1 MSFIEELKKRK
12 VFRVA
17 ASYAVVAFIIFQL
30 VEILFPIFNFPQ
42 WTQQFIVIIIL
53 LGFPIAIIFSWIFDK
68 TPEGFI
74 KTTKK
79 NIKTDPGIIAR
90 RGMDSRSANILNETY
105 SVYPRSLTVK
115 ILAKNLKIREK
126 SVLSALRKISS
137 YGVPIEIK
145 INKNG
150 EKEVKSSL
158 KEPISWIE
166 KEKASAEKM
175 LSLLGELTPSS
186 SESLN
191 NQRKI
196 NYRIYKEYVSN
207 LNELFDKWASLKLI
221 D

>member
-1 MSFIEELKKRK
+1 M
-12 VFRVA
+12 
-17 ASYAVVAFIIFQL
+17 
-30 VEILFPIFNFPQ
+30 
-42 WTQQFIVIIIL
+42 
-53 LGFPIAIIFSWIFDK
+53 
-68 TPEGFI
+68 
-74 KTTKK
+74 K
-79 NIKTDPGIIAR
+79 NIKTDPAIIAR
-90 RGMDSRSANILNETY
+90 RGMDSISANILNETY
-105 SVYPRSLTVK
+105 RVYPRSLTVK

-175 LSLLGELTPSS
+175 LSLLGDLTPSS
-186 SESLN
+186 SESIN
-191 NQRKI
+191 DQKKI

>member
-1 MSFIEELKKRK
+1 
-12 VFRVA
+12 
-17 ASYAVVAFIIFQL
+17 
-30 VEILFPIFNFPQ
+30 
-42 WTQQFIVIIIL
+42 
-53 LGFPIAIIFSWIFDK
+53 
-68 TPEGFI
+68 
-74 KTTKK
+74 
-79 NIKTDPGIIAR
+79 
-90 RGMDSRSANILNETY
+90 MDSISANILNETY
-105 SVYPRSLTVK
+105 RVYPRSLTVK

-145 INKNG
+145 INRNG

-158 KEPISWIE
+158 KEPISYIE

>member
-1 MSFIEELKKRK
+1 MGPNL
-12 VFRVA
+12 
-17 ASYAVVAFIIFQL
+17 VVR
-30 VEILFPIFNFPQ
+30 
-42 WTQQFIVIIIL
+42 
-53 LGFPIAIIFSWIFDK
+53 SSM
-68 TPEGFI
+68 
-74 KTTKK
+74 K
-79 NIKTDPGIIAR
+79 NIKTDPAIIAR
-90 RGMDSRSANILNETY
+90 RGMDSISANILNETY
-105 SVYPRSLTVK
+105 RVYPRSLTVK

-137 YGVPIEIK
+137 YGVPVEIK
-145 INKNG
+145 INNNG

-186 SESLN
+186 SESIN

>member
-1 MSFIEELKKRK
+1 M
-12 VFRVA
+12 
-17 ASYAVVAFIIFQL
+17 
-30 VEILFPIFNFPQ
+30 
-42 WTQQFIVIIIL
+42 
-53 LGFPIAIIFSWIFDK
+53 
-68 TPEGFI
+68 
-74 KTTKK
+74 K
-79 NIKTDPGIIAR
+79 NIKTDPAIIAR
-90 RGMDSRSANILNETY
+90 RGMDSISANILNETY
-105 SVYPRSLTVK
+105 RVYPRSLTVK

-196 NYRIYKEYVSN
+196 NSLLIPLSN
-207 LNELFDKWASLKLI
+207 LLLLITSKANLTILLSL
-221 D
+221 

>member
-1 MSFIEELKKRK
+1 MGPNL
-12 VFRVA
+12 VVRV
-17 ASYAVVAFIIFQL
+17 SM
-30 VEILFPIFNFPQ
+30 
-42 WTQQFIVIIIL
+42 
-53 LGFPIAIIFSWIFDK
+53 
-68 TPEGFI
+68 
-74 KTTKK
+74 K
-79 NIKTDPGIIAR
+79 NIKTDPAIIAR
-90 RGMDSRSANILNETY
+90 RGMDSISANILNETY
-105 SVYPRSLTVK
+105 RVYPRSLTVK

-186 SESLN
+186 SESIN
-191 NQRKI
+191 NQREI

>member
-1 MSFIEELKKRK
+1 M
-12 VFRVA
+12 
-17 ASYAVVAFIIFQL
+17 
-30 VEILFPIFNFPQ
+30 
-42 WTQQFIVIIIL
+42 
-53 LGFPIAIIFSWIFDK
+53 
-68 TPEGFI
+68 
-74 KTTKK
+74 K
-79 NIKTDPGIIAR
+79 NIKTDPAIIAR
-90 RGMDSRSANILNETY
+90 RGMDSISANILNETY
-105 SVYPRSLTVK
+105 RVYPRSLTVK

-137 YGVPIEIK
+137 YGVPIVMK

>member
-1 MSFIEELKKRK
+1 M
-12 VFRVA
+12 
-17 ASYAVVAFIIFQL
+17 
-30 VEILFPIFNFPQ
+30 
-42 WTQQFIVIIIL
+42 
-53 LGFPIAIIFSWIFDK
+53 
-68 TPEGFI
+68 
-74 KTTKK
+74 K
-79 NIKTDPGIIAR
+79 NIKTDPAIIAR
-90 RGMDSRSANILNETY
+90 RGMDSISANILNETY
-105 SVYPRSLTVK
+105 RVYPRSLTVK

-145 INKNG
+145 INRNG

-158 KEPISWIE
+158 KEPISYIE

-186 SESLN
+186 SESIN

>member
-1 MSFIEELKKRK
+1 MGPNL
-12 VFRVA
+12 
-17 ASYAVVAFIIFQL
+17 VVR
-30 VEILFPIFNFPQ
+30 
-42 WTQQFIVIIIL
+42 
-53 LGFPIAIIFSWIFDK
+53 SSM
-68 TPEGFI
+68 
-74 KTTKK
+74 K
-79 NIKTDPGIIAR
+79 NIKTDPAIIAR
-90 RGMDSRSANILNETY
+90 RGMDSISANILNETY
-105 SVYPRSLTVK
+105 RVYPRSLTVK

-186 SESLN
+186 SESIN

>member
-1 MSFIEELKKRK
+1 M
-12 VFRVA
+12 
-17 ASYAVVAFIIFQL
+17 
-30 VEILFPIFNFPQ
+30 
-42 WTQQFIVIIIL
+42 
-53 LGFPIAIIFSWIFDK
+53 
-68 TPEGFI
+68 
-74 KTTKK
+74 K
-79 NIKTDPGIIAR
+79 NIKTDPAIIAR
-90 RGMDSRSANILNETY
+90 RGMDSISANILNETY
-105 SVYPRSLTVK
+105 RVYPRSLTVK

-137 YGVPIEIK
+137 YGVPVEIK

-186 SESLN
+186 SESIN

>member
-1 MSFIEELKKRK
+1 M
-12 VFRVA
+12 
-17 ASYAVVAFIIFQL
+17 
-30 VEILFPIFNFPQ
+30 
-42 WTQQFIVIIIL
+42 
-53 LGFPIAIIFSWIFDK
+53 
-68 TPEGFI
+68 
-74 KTTKK
+74 K
-79 NIKTDPGIIAR
+79 NIKTDPAIIAR
-90 RGMDSRSANILNETY
+90 RGMDSISANILNETY
-105 SVYPRSLTVK
+105 RVYPRSLTVK

-166 KEKASAEKM
+166 REKDSAEKM
-175 LSLLGELTPSS
+175 LDLLGKLTPSRS
-186 SESLN
+186 DSVN

>member
-1 MSFIEELKKRK
+1 MGPNL
-12 VFRVA
+12 
-17 ASYAVVAFIIFQL
+17 VVRL
-30 VEILFPIFNFPQ
+30 
-42 WTQQFIVIIIL
+42 
-53 LGFPIAIIFSWIFDK
+53 SM
-68 TPEGFI
+68 
-74 KTTKK
+74 K
-79 NIKTDPGIIAR
+79 NIKTDPAIIAR
-90 RGMDSRSANILNETY
+90 RGMDSISANILNETY
-105 SVYPRSLTVK
+105 RVYPRSLTVK

-186 SESLN
+186 SESIN

>member
-1 MSFIEELKKRK
+1 M
-12 VFRVA
+12 
-17 ASYAVVAFIIFQL
+17 
-30 VEILFPIFNFPQ
+30 
-42 WTQQFIVIIIL
+42 
-53 LGFPIAIIFSWIFDK
+53 
-68 TPEGFI
+68 
-74 KTTKK
+74 K
-79 NIKTDPGIIAR
+79 NIKTDPAIIAR
-90 RGMDSRSANILNETY
+90 RGMDSISANILNETY
-105 SVYPRSLTVK
+105 RVYPRSLTVK

-137 YGVPIEIK
+137 YGVPVEIK

-175 LSLLGELTPSS
+175 MSLLGELTPSS
-186 SESLN
+186 SESIN
-191 NQRKI
+191 NQKKI

>member
-1 MSFIEELKKRK
+1 MGPNL
-12 VFRVA
+12 
-17 ASYAVVAFIIFQL
+17 VVR
-30 VEILFPIFNFPQ
+30 
-42 WTQQFIVIIIL
+42 
-53 LGFPIAIIFSWIFDK
+53 SSM
-68 TPEGFI
+68 
-74 KTTKK
+74 K
-79 NIKTDPGIIAR
+79 NIKTDPAIIAR
-90 RGMDSRSANILNETY
+90 RGMDSISANILNETY
-105 SVYPRSLTVK
+105 RVYPRSLTVK

-158 KEPISWIE
+158 KEPISYIE

-186 SESLN
+186 SESSN

>member
-1 MSFIEELKKRK
+1 MVRLSM
-12 VFRVA
+12 
-17 ASYAVVAFIIFQL
+17 
-30 VEILFPIFNFPQ
+30 
-42 WTQQFIVIIIL
+42 
-53 LGFPIAIIFSWIFDK
+53 
-68 TPEGFI
+68 
-74 KTTKK
+74 K
-79 NIKTDPGIIAR
+79 NIKTDPAIIAR
-90 RGMDSRSANILNETY
+90 RGMDSISANILNETY
-105 SVYPRSLTVK
+105 RVYPRSLTVK

-137 YGVPIEIK
+137 YGVPVEIK

-175 LSLLGELTPSS
+175 LSLLGDLTPSS
-186 SESLN
+186 SESIN
-191 NQRKI
+191 DQKKI

>member
-1 MSFIEELKKRK
+1 M
-12 VFRVA
+12 
-17 ASYAVVAFIIFQL
+17 
-30 VEILFPIFNFPQ
+30 
-42 WTQQFIVIIIL
+42 
-53 LGFPIAIIFSWIFDK
+53 
-68 TPEGFI
+68 
-74 KTTKK
+74 K
-79 NIKTDPGIIAR
+79 NIKTDPAIIAR
-90 RGMDSRSANILNETY
+90 RGMDSISANILNETY
-105 SVYPRSLTVK
+105 RVYPRSLTVK

-150 EKEVKSSL
+150 DKEVKSSL

-186 SESLN
+186 SESIN

>member
-1 MSFIEELKKRK
+1 M
-12 VFRVA
+12 VRV
-17 ASYAVVAFIIFQL
+17 SM
-30 VEILFPIFNFPQ
+30 
-42 WTQQFIVIIIL
+42 
-53 LGFPIAIIFSWIFDK
+53 
-68 TPEGFI
+68 
-74 KTTKK
+74 K
-79 NIKTDPGIIAR
+79 NIKTDPAIIAR
-90 RGMDSRSANILNETY
+90 RGMDSISANILNETY
-105 SVYPRSLTVK
+105 RVYPRSLTVK

-137 YGVPIEIK
+137 YGVPVEIK

-186 SESLN
+186 SESIN

>member
-1 MSFIEELKKRK
+1 
-12 VFRVA
+12 
-17 ASYAVVAFIIFQL
+17 VVRL
-30 VEILFPIFNFPQ
+30 
-42 WTQQFIVIIIL
+42 
-53 LGFPIAIIFSWIFDK
+53 SM
-68 TPEGFI
+68 
-74 KTTKK
+74 K
-79 NIKTDPGIIAR
+79 NIKTDPAIIAR
-90 RGMDSRSANILNETY
+90 RGMDSISANILNETY
-105 SVYPRSLTVK
+105 RVYPRSLTVK

-175 LSLLGELTPSS
+175 LSLLGDLTPSS
-186 SESLN
+186 SESIN

>member
-1 MSFIEELKKRK
+1 M
-12 VFRVA
+12 
-17 ASYAVVAFIIFQL
+17 
-30 VEILFPIFNFPQ
+30 
-42 WTQQFIVIIIL
+42 
-53 LGFPIAIIFSWIFDK
+53 
-68 TPEGFI
+68 
-74 KTTKK
+74 K
-79 NIKTDPGIIAR
+79 NIKTDPAIIAR
-90 RGMDSRSANILNETY
+90 RGMDSISANILNETY
-105 SVYPRSLTVK
+105 RVYPRSLTVK

-158 KEPISWIE
+158 KEPISYIE

-186 SESLN
+186 SESSN

>member
-1 MSFIEELKKRK
+1 MVRS
-12 VFRVA
+12 
-17 ASYAVVAFIIFQL
+17 SM
-30 VEILFPIFNFPQ
+30 
-42 WTQQFIVIIIL
+42 
-53 LGFPIAIIFSWIFDK
+53 
-68 TPEGFI
+68 
-74 KTTKK
+74 K
-79 NIKTDPGIIAR
+79 NIKTDPAIIAR
-90 RGMDSRSANILNETY
+90 RGMDSISANILNETY
-105 SVYPRSLTVK
+105 RVYPRSLTVK

-158 KEPISWIE
+158 KEPISYIE
-166 KEKASAEKM
+166 REKASAEKM

>member
-1 MSFIEELKKRK
+1 MVRS
-12 VFRVA
+12 
-17 ASYAVVAFIIFQL
+17 SM
-30 VEILFPIFNFPQ
+30 
-42 WTQQFIVIIIL
+42 
-53 LGFPIAIIFSWIFDK
+53 
-68 TPEGFI
+68 
-74 KTTKK
+74 K
-79 NIKTDPGIIAR
+79 NIKTDPAIIAR
-90 RGMDSRSANILNETY
+90 RGMDSISANILNETY
-105 SVYPRSLTVK
+105 RVYPRSLTVK

-175 LSLLGELTPSS
+175 LSILGELTTSS
-186 SESLN
+186 SESIN

-196 NYRIYKEYVSN
+196 NYRIYEEYVSN

>member
-1 MSFIEELKKRK
+1 M
-12 VFRVA
+12 
-17 ASYAVVAFIIFQL
+17 
-30 VEILFPIFNFPQ
+30 
-42 WTQQFIVIIIL
+42 
-53 LGFPIAIIFSWIFDK
+53 
-68 TPEGFI
+68 
-74 KTTKK
+74 K
-79 NIKTDPGIIAR
+79 NIKTDPAIIAR
-90 RGMDSRSANILNETY
+90 RGMDSISANILNETY
-105 SVYPRSLTVK
+105 RVYPRSLTVK

-137 YGVPIEIK
+137 YGVPVEIK

-186 SESLN
+186 SETIN
-191 NQRKI
+191 NQREI

>member
-1 MSFIEELKKRK
+1 MVRLSM
-12 VFRVA
+12 
-17 ASYAVVAFIIFQL
+17 
-30 VEILFPIFNFPQ
+30 
-42 WTQQFIVIIIL
+42 
-53 LGFPIAIIFSWIFDK
+53 
-68 TPEGFI
+68 
-74 KTTKK
+74 K
-79 NIKTDPGIIAR
+79 NIKTDPAIIAR
-90 RGMDSRSANILNETY
+90 RGMDSISANILNETY
-105 SVYPRSLTVK
+105 RVYPRSLTVK

-137 YGVPIEIK
+137 YGVPVEIK
-145 INKNG
+145 INKDG

-166 KEKASAEKM
+166 REKDSAEKM
-175 LSLLGELTPSS
+175 LDLLGELTPSS
-186 SESLN
+186 SNSVN

>member
-1 MSFIEELKKRK
+1 
-12 VFRVA
+12 
-17 ASYAVVAFIIFQL
+17 
-30 VEILFPIFNFPQ
+30 
-42 WTQQFIVIIIL
+42 
-53 LGFPIAIIFSWIFDK
+53 
-68 TPEGFI
+68 
-74 KTTKK
+74 
-79 NIKTDPGIIAR
+79 
-90 RGMDSRSANILNETY
+90 MDSISANILNETY
-105 SVYPRSLTVK
+105 RVYPRSLTVK

-137 YGVPIEIK
+137 YGVPVEIK

-186 SESLN
+186 SESIN

-207 LNELFDKWASLKLI
+207 LNELFYKWASLKLI

>member
-1 MSFIEELKKRK
+1 MGLNL
-12 VFRVA
+12 
-17 ASYAVVAFIIFQL
+17 VVR
-30 VEILFPIFNFPQ
+30 
-42 WTQQFIVIIIL
+42 
-53 LGFPIAIIFSWIFDK
+53 SSM
-68 TPEGFI
+68 
-74 KTTKK
+74 K
-79 NIKTDPGIIAR
+79 NIKTDPAIIAR
-90 RGMDSRSANILNETY
+90 RGMDSISANILNETY
-105 SVYPRSLTVK
+105 RVYPRSLTVK

-175 LSLLGELTPSS
+175 LSILGELTTSS
-186 SESLN
+186 SESIN

-196 NYRIYKEYVSN
+196 NYRIYEEYVSN

>member
-1 MSFIEELKKRK
+1 M
-12 VFRVA
+12 
-17 ASYAVVAFIIFQL
+17 
-30 VEILFPIFNFPQ
+30 
-42 WTQQFIVIIIL
+42 
-53 LGFPIAIIFSWIFDK
+53 
-68 TPEGFI
+68 
-74 KTTKK
+74 K
-79 NIKTDPGIIAR
+79 NIKTDPAIIAR
-90 RGMDSRSANILNETY
+90 RGMDSISANILNETY
-105 SVYPRSLTVK
+105 RVYPRSLTVK

-158 KEPISWIE
+158 KEPISYIE
-166 KEKASAEKM
+166 REKASAEKM

>member
-1 MSFIEELKKRK
+1 M
-12 VFRVA
+12 
-17 ASYAVVAFIIFQL
+17 
-30 VEILFPIFNFPQ
+30 
-42 WTQQFIVIIIL
+42 
-53 LGFPIAIIFSWIFDK
+53 
-68 TPEGFI
+68 
-74 KTTKK
+74 K
-79 NIKTDPGIIAR
+79 NIKTDPAIIAR
-90 RGMDSRSANILNETY
+90 RGMDSISANILNETY
-105 SVYPRSLTVK
+105 RVYPRSLTVK

-137 YGVPIEIK
+137 YGVPVEIK

-175 LSLLGELTPSS
+175 LSLLGDLTPSS
-186 SESLN
+186 SESIN

>member
-1 MSFIEELKKRK
+1 MVRLSM
-12 VFRVA
+12 
-17 ASYAVVAFIIFQL
+17 
-30 VEILFPIFNFPQ
+30 
-42 WTQQFIVIIIL
+42 
-53 LGFPIAIIFSWIFDK
+53 
-68 TPEGFI
+68 
-74 KTTKK
+74 K
-79 NIKTDPGIIAR
+79 NIKTDPAIIAR
-90 RGMDSRSANILNETY
+90 RGMDSISANILNETY
-105 SVYPRSLTVK
+105 RVYPRSLTVK

-137 YGVPIEIK
+137 YGVPVEIK

-186 SESLN
+186 SESIN

>member
-1 MSFIEELKKRK
+1 MGPNL
-12 VFRVA
+12 VVRV
-17 ASYAVVAFIIFQL
+17 SM
-30 VEILFPIFNFPQ
+30 
-42 WTQQFIVIIIL
+42 
-53 LGFPIAIIFSWIFDK
+53 
-68 TPEGFI
+68 
-74 KTTKK
+74 K
-79 NIKTDPGIIAR
+79 NIKTDPAIIAR
-90 RGMDSRSANILNETY
+90 RGMDSISANILNETY
-105 SVYPRSLTVK
+105 RVYPRSLTVK

-137 YGVPIEIK
+137 YGVPVEIK

-186 SESLN
+186 SESIN

-196 NYRIYKEYVSN
+196 NYRIYEEYVSN

>member
-1 MSFIEELKKRK
+1 MGPNL
-12 VFRVA
+12 VVRV
-17 ASYAVVAFIIFQL
+17 SM
-30 VEILFPIFNFPQ
+30 
-42 WTQQFIVIIIL
+42 
-53 LGFPIAIIFSWIFDK
+53 
-68 TPEGFI
+68 
-74 KTTKK
+74 K
-79 NIKTDPGIIAR
+79 NIKTDSAIISR
-90 RGMDSRSANILNETY
+90 RGMDSISANILNETY
-105 SVYPRSLTVK
+105 RVYPRSLTVK

-137 YGVPIEIK
+137 YEVPVEIK
-145 INKNG
+145 INKDG

-186 SESLN
+186 SESIN
-191 NQRKI
+191 NQREI

>member
-1 MSFIEELKKRK
+1 MGLNL
-12 VFRVA
+12 
-17 ASYAVVAFIIFQL
+17 VVRL
-30 VEILFPIFNFPQ
+30 
-42 WTQQFIVIIIL
+42 
-53 LGFPIAIIFSWIFDK
+53 SM
-68 TPEGFI
+68 
-74 KTTKK
+74 K
-79 NIKTDPGIIAR
+79 NIKTDPAIIAR
-90 RGMDSRSANILNETY
+90 RGMDSISANILNETY
-105 SVYPRSLTVK
+105 RVYPRSLTVK

-137 YGVPIEIK
+137 YGVPVEIK

-166 KEKASAEKM
+166 REKDSAEKM
-175 LSLLGELTPSS
+175 LDLLGELTPSRS
-186 SESLN
+186 DSVN

-196 NYRIYKEYVSN
+196 NYRIYKEYVNN

>member
-1 MSFIEELKKRK
+1 MGPNL
-12 VFRVA
+12 
-17 ASYAVVAFIIFQL
+17 VVR
-30 VEILFPIFNFPQ
+30 
-42 WTQQFIVIIIL
+42 
-53 LGFPIAIIFSWIFDK
+53 SSM
-68 TPEGFI
+68 
-74 KTTKK
+74 K
-79 NIKTDPGIIAR
+79 NIKTDPAIIAR
-90 RGMDSRSANILNETY
+90 RGMDSISANILNETY
-105 SVYPRSLTVK
+105 RVYPRSLTVK

-158 KEPISWIE
+158 KEPISYIE

-175 LSLLGELTPSS
+175 LSLLGEITPSS
-186 SESLN
+186 SGSLN

>member
-1 MSFIEELKKRK
+1 M
-12 VFRVA
+12 
-17 ASYAVVAFIIFQL
+17 
-30 VEILFPIFNFPQ
+30 
-42 WTQQFIVIIIL
+42 
-53 LGFPIAIIFSWIFDK
+53 
-68 TPEGFI
+68 
-74 KTTKK
+74 K
-79 NIKTDPGIIAR
+79 NIKTDPAIIAR
-90 RGMDSRSANILNETY
+90 RGMDSISANILNETY
-105 SVYPRSLTVK
+105 RVYPRSLTVK

-137 YGVPIEIK
+137 YGVPVEIK

-158 KEPISWIE
+158 KEPISYIE